1 MSRSGG
7 PVAAARAEYRHGFGT
22 DPTTAPGADDFRN
35 RASA

>member
-7 PVAAARAEYRHGFGT
+7 PVAAARSEYWHGPEA

>member
-1 MSRSGG
+1 MSRAAG
-7 PVAAARAEYRHGFGT
+7 PVAAARPEYRHRAEA